1 MVCLQ
6 EPQMITPAYGGGLG
20 VGAEQVLPA
29 GKLNA
34 YVSLSHSPFPS
45 PLFVH
50 NVFVTSRD
58 SSKDIELQHG
68 SSYDANGC
76 HSPCVKNNH

>member
-34 YVSLSHSPFPS
+34 YVSL
-45 PLFVH
+45 
-50 NVFVTSRD
+50 
-58 SSKDIELQHG
+58 
-68 SSYDANGC
+68 C